1 MARSYGQRNYGQ
13 PRKPYL
19 RLRCILS
26 RSPAGVSPGRASV
39 VVLRQPELLVQVVDF
54 LRLYRLSPELQT
66 LASRLRG
73 AAKPDPGGVRLHLRG
88 LVGSQDA
95 VVAAAVAHA
104 QHPHVFILH
113 DKDEAAYFLSD
124 LQHLLPEGPDALL
137 FPSSYKRPY
146 QFDETENANVLMRA
160 EALNRLN
167 TTRAATTGNSVFIVT
182 YPEAL
187 TEKVINR
194 QSLVKNTF
202 NAKVGDK
209 LDVNFL
215 GELLGE
221 YDFEKTDFVYEAG
234 QYAVRGGIVDV
245 FSYANELP
253 FRLELFGDEIESI
266 RTFNPE
272 TQLSVEARPS
282 ISIIPNVQTK
292 MLQETRE
299 AFFEFLPRTACI
311 WAKDVRQTLDVVT
324 ELYEKAEANF
334 QQMLSEAGGMQIVS
348 KPSDLFESGKNF
360 KKLLD
365 EFAVVEFGKRFHF
378 KNAETFQFAAKPQPS
393 FNKEFER
400 MVKNL
405 KENQLR
411 NFTTIITADTVRQA
425 DRLRTIFDELD
436 NNVKFQ
442 HLLLALREGFMDE
455 QLELAVYTDHQLF
468 ERYYRAQETRKF
480 SKKKALTL
488 RELKTLQ
495 PGDYVTHQDYGIAR
509 FAGLTQV
516 EINGQIQ
523 EAIRLVYRDDDLL
536 TVSIHSLH
544 KIAKYS
550 GAEGTPPTMS
560 KLGSPEWE
568 NKKKSVKKK
577 VKDIAADLIRLYAK
591 RKTAPGFAFSP
602 DDFMQAELES
612 SFIYEDTPDQ
622 AKATE
627 DVKQDMQQPHPMDR
641 LICGDVGFGKT
652 EIAIRAAFKA
662 VANGKQ
668 AAVLVP
674 TTILAMQHYKT
685 FRDRLATLPVTVEYI
700 NRFKST
706 KQIKE
711 TLQRVA
717 EGKTDILIGTHR
729 LTNKDIVFKDLGLL
743 IIDEEQKFGVKTK
756 DKLKELKVNVDTLTL
771 SATPIPRTL
780 HFSLMGARDLSVIA
794 TPPPNRQPVQT
805 ELHVFDE
812 ILIRD
817 AVARELKRG
826 GQVFFVHNRVK
837 DIEEMAGTILRLV
850 PDAKITYA
858 HGQME
863 GELLEKRM
871 MKFVEGEYD
880 VLVSTNI
887 IESGLDIPNAN
898 TIIINRAHL
907 AGLSDLHQMRG
918 RVGRSNRKAYC
929 YLLTPPVAQLPA
941 DARKRLSTL
950 EEFSDLGA
958 GFNVAMRDL
967 DIRGAGNLLGGEQS
981 GFINDL
987 GYETYHQI
995 LDEAVTE
1002 LKETEFRDL
1011 FLGDSNQRLQLAAG
1025 AARNH
1030 ECNVETDQQVLIPEQ
1045 YVSNVSERLQLYAKL
1060 DRAQKPEDLRKL
1072 LASMVDRFGPLPP
1085 EVAQLADIVRL
1096 RWQASVLGFTKITLK
1111 RDTLK
1116 GFLPADGD
1124 HQAYFQGEQ
1133 FGTILNYVQTHA
1145 RTASLKEKKEQL
1157 IVTFEEVKSIQQA
1170 KRVLSELGSE
1180 ETVAA

>member
-1 MARSYGQRNYGQ
+1 M
-13 PRKPYL
+13 
-19 RLRCILS
+19 
-26 RSPAGVSPGRASV
+26 
-39 VVLRQPELLVQVVDF
+39 QVADF

-66 LASRLRG
+66 LAARLRG
-73 AAKPDPGGVRLHLRG
+73 AAKPDPSGVRLHLRG
-88 LVGSQDA
+88 LMGSQDA
-95 VVAAAVAHA
+95 VVAAAVAHG

-113 DKDEAAYFLSD
+113 DKEEAAYFLSD
-124 LQHLLPEGPDALL
+124 LQHLLPEGPEVLL
-137 FPSSYKRPY
+137 FPSSYKRAY

-167 TTRAATTGNSVFIVT
+167 TTRAATAGNSVFIVT

-272 TQLSVEARPS
+272 TQLSVEPRPS

-292 MLQETRE
+292 MLHETRE
-299 AFFEFLPRTACI
+299 AFFDFLPRTACI
-311 WAKDVRQTLDVVT
+311 WVKDVRQTLDVVS
-324 ELYEKAEANF
+324 ELFEKAEANF

-348 KPSDLFESGKNF
+348 KPADLFESGKNF

-400 MVKNL
+400 MAKNL
-405 KENQLR
+405 RENQLR
-411 NFTTIITADTVRQA
+411 NFTTIIASDTVRQA

-436 NNVKFQ
+436 NNVQFQ
-442 HLLLALREGFMDE
+442 HLLLALREGFVDE

-516 EINGQIQ
+516 DINGQIQ
-523 EAIRLVYRDDDLL
+523 EAIRLVYRDDDVL
-536 TVSIHSLH
+536 TVSIHALH

-550 GAEGTPPTMS
+550 GAEGSPPTMS

-602 DDFMQAELES
+602 DGFMQAELES

-627 DVKQDMQQPHPMDR
+627 DVKNDMQQPHPMDR
-641 LICGDVGFGKT
+641 LVCGDVGFGKT
-652 EIAIRAAFKA
+652 EVAIRAAFKA
-662 VANGKQ
+662 VADGKQ
-668 AAVLVP
+668 AAILVP

-700 NRFKST
+700 NRFKTT

-711 TLQRVA
+711 TLGRVA

-729 LTNKDIVFKDLGLL
+729 LTNKDIKFKDLGLL

-837 DIEEMAGTILRLV
+837 DLDEQAAMILRMV
-850 PDAKITYA
+850 PDARITTI

-863 GELLEKRM
+863 GDQLEKRM

-880 VLVSTNI
+880 VLVSTNL

-907 AGLSDLHQMRG
+907 HGLSDLHQMRG

-929 YLLTPPVAQLPA
+929 YLLTPPVANLPS

-1011 FLGDSNQRLQLAAG
+1011 FLGDSSQRLQAAAG
-1025 AARNH
+1025 AGRNKD
-1030 ECNVETDQQVLIPEQ
+1030 CNVETDQQVLIPEK

-1060 DRAQKPEDLRKL
+1060 DRAQKPEELQKL
-1072 LASMVDRFGPLPP
+1072 LASMTDRFGPLPP
-1085 EVAQLADIVRL
+1085 EVEQLADIVRL
-1096 RWQASVLGFTKITLK
+1096 RWQACQVGFTKITLK

-1116 GFLPADGD
+1116 GYLAADDD
-1124 HQAYFQGEQ
+1124 HKAYFQGEQ
-1133 FGTILNYVQTHA
+1133 FGTILNYVQTHP
-1145 RTASLKEKKEQL
+1145 RTAKLKEHKEQL
-1157 IVTFEEVKSIQQA
+1157 IVTFDEVRSIQQA

-1180 ETVAA
+1180 EAVTA

>member
-1 MARSYGQRNYGQ
+1 M
-13 PRKPYL
+13 
-19 RLRCILS
+19 
-26 RSPAGVSPGRASV
+26 
-39 VVLRQPELLVQVVDF
+39 
-54 LRLYRLSPELQT
+54 
-66 LASRLRG
+66 
-73 AAKPDPGGVRLHLRG
+73 
-88 LVGSQDA
+88 
-95 VVAAAVAHA
+95 
-104 QHPHVFILH
+104 
-113 DKDEAAYFLSD
+113 
-124 LQHLLPEGPDALL
+124 
-137 FPSSYKRPY
+137 
-146 QFDETENANVLMRA
+146 
-160 EALNRLN
+160 
-167 TTRAATTGNSVFIVT
+167 
-182 YPEAL
+182 
-187 TEKVINR
+187 
-194 QSLVKNTF
+194 
-202 NAKVGDK
+202 
-209 LDVNFL
+209 
-215 GELLGE
+215 
-221 YDFEKTDFVYEAG
+221 
-234 QYAVRGGIVDV
+234 
-245 FSYANELP
+245 
-253 FRLELFGDEIESI
+253 
-266 RTFNPE
+266 
-272 TQLSVEARPS
+272 
-282 ISIIPNVQTK
+282 
-292 MLQETRE
+292 
-299 AFFEFLPRTACI
+299 
-311 WAKDVRQTLDVVT
+311 
-324 ELYEKAEANF
+324 
-334 QQMLSEAGGMQIVS
+334 S
-348 KPSDLFESGKNF
+348 KPADLFDSGKHL

-365 EFAVVEFGKRFHF
+365 EFAVVEFGKRFYF
-378 KNAETFQFAAKPQPS
+378 KNADEFQFTAKPQPS
-393 FNKEFER
+393 FNKDFGR
-400 MVKNL
+400 LVKNL
-405 KENQLR
+405 QENQR
-411 NFTTIITADTVRQA
+411 HNFTTIIAADSVRQA

-436 NNVKFQ
+436 HNVQFQ
-442 HLLLALREGFMDE
+442 HLLLALREGFIDE

-468 ERYYRAQETRKF
+468 ERYYRAQEARKF

-516 EINGQIQ
+516 EMNGHLQ
-523 EAIRLVYRDDDLL
+523 EAIRLVYRDDDVL
-536 TVSIHSLH
+536 TVSIHALH

-602 DDFMQAELES
+602 DSFMQAELES

-641 LICGDVGFGKT
+641 LVCGDVGFGKT

-662 VANGKQ
+662 AADGKQ
-668 AAVLVP
+668 VAVLVP

-685 FRDRLATLPVTVEYI
+685 FRDRLAALPVNVEYV
-700 NRFKST
+700 NRFKTT

-711 TLQRVA
+711 TLGRVA

-729 LTNKDIVFKDLGLL
+729 LTNKDIKFKDLGLL

-805 ELHVFDE
+805 ELHVYDE
-812 ILIRD
+812 TLIRD

-826 GQVFFVHNRVK
+826 GQVFFVHNRIK

-850 PDAKITYA
+850 PDARITYA

-863 GELLEKRM
+863 GEMLEKRM

-929 YLLTPPVAQLPA
+929 YLLTPPVANLPA

-987 GYETYHQI
+987 GYETYHQM

-1011 FLGDSNQRLQLAAG
+1011 FIGTPAEQQRLQQAAG
-1025 AARNH
+1025 AGRPK
-1030 ECNVETDQQVLIPEQ
+1030 ECNIETDLPVLIPSE

-1060 DRAQKPEDLRKL
+1060 DRAQKAEELDKL
-1072 LASMVDRFGPLPP
+1072 LQSIQDRFGPLPNA
-1085 EVAQLADIVRL
+1085 VQQLADIVRL
-1096 RWQASVLGFTKITLK
+1096 RWQASRVGFTKVTLK

-1116 GFLPADGD
+1116 GYLPAGGEE
-1124 HQAYFQGEQ
+1124 HKEYFQGPQ
-1133 FGTILNYVQTHA
+1133 FGQVLSYVSAHPRKA
-1145 RTASLKEKKEQL
+1145 NLKEKKDQL
-1157 IVTFEEVKSIQQA
+1157 IVTIEEVKTVGQA
-1170 KRVLSELGSE
+1170 RRIMAELGDAE
-1180 ETVAA
+1180 AVAA